1 MTIQWVEGAP
11 RFLQGHYA
19 PTSTE
24 SSANKGAYDFGAL
37 QFFWDRFNQTVS
49 FLQYMDES
57 NVQTWANYPLDLDSL
72 ATIGFLSLIVP
83 YDDNYVRWAVT
94 DYDPTPNEVIADK
107 FFNGQYGILFW
118 NRPNGKLFKLSAY
131 ETNPEGGYIQTWT
144 QIV

>member
-118 NRPNGKLFKLSAY
+118 
-131 ETNPEGGYIQTWT
+131 
-144 QIV
+144 